1 MTRVIASRSRGRMKF
16 VELKFLRET
25 TSVLDQDGK
34 KKSKIKEMKT
44 DF

>member
-1 MTRVIASRSRGRMKF
+1 MTRVIASRSSGRMKF

-25 TSVLDQDGK
+25 LSVLDKDGK
-34 KKSKIKEMKT
+34 KKSKLQEMKT